1 MPILKQPNSYPLR
14 MPDDLRARLEEFA
27 KANNRKLNAEIV
39 ERLQQSLDTS
49 TPSLAWSDLAKL
61 LQSEA
66 EKQGAKIT
74 ITIG

>member
-1 MPILKQPNSYPLR
+1 MPILKQSNSYPLR
-14 MPDDLRARLEEFA
+14 MPDDLRASLEECA
-27 KANNRKLNAEIV
+27 KASGRKLNAEIV
-39 ERLQQSLDTS
+39 ARLQQSLES
-49 TPSLAWSDLAKL
+49 PTPDLAWADLAKL